1 MTLDALEDW
10 AGALLARLQ
19 PTARRQLLTRL
30 ARDLRRS
37 QQQRIRQQLNPDGGR
52 YERRKPK
59 PRLRARYGQIKARM
73 FTRLRLAKHLK
84 ANTDDRGL
92 SVGFGGRAGKIARVH
107 QFGERDRPAPGQ
119 AMAAYPARQLL
130 GLTAAELDHIRAA
143 LLQHLSEG

>member
-59 PRLRARYGQIKARM
+59 LRLRARHGRIKRQM
-73 FTRLRLAKHLK
+73 FTKLRLAKHLK
-84 ANTDDRGL
+84 LTTTDMAL
-92 SVGFGGRAGKIARVH
+92 NVGFGGRASRIARVH
-107 QFGERDRPAPGQ
+107 QLGANDQPAPGQ
-119 AMAAYPARQLL
+119 AAVRYPARELL
-130 GLTAAELDHIRAA
+130 GLTEAELERMREM
-143 LLQHLSEG
+143 LLAHLGV